1 MKSTFLHG
9 HVIAIIAAGLL
20 FTTLFAPYAGGHE
33 ILVWGSQKTPNA
45 PLTNLTKI
53 AAGMSHNLALKS
65 DGSIVGWGSNISGEA
80 TPPAGN
86 DFRAVAAGSGFSL
99 ALKFV
104 CQYTLAGDLNNDCK
118 VNLSDL
124 AIVAANWLVDC
135 QTNLSDPACVPK

>member
-33 ILVWGSQKTPNA
+33 IVGWGSQKLPNA

-53 AAGMSHNLALKS
+53 AACSSHSLALKS
-65 DGSIVGWGSNISGEA
+65 DGSIVGWGGQA

-86 DFRAVAAGSGFSL
+86 DFTAVAAGGSHSL
-99 ALKFV
+99 ALK
-104 CQYTLAGDLNNDCK
+104 
-118 VNLSDL
+118 SDGS
-124 AIVAANWLVDC
+124 IVGWG
-135 QTNLSDPACVPK
+135 